1 MISWGGI
8 VLGLGFVLSFGY
20 WTTDFLV
27 VQRAF
32 SARDLRSA
40 RMTPITASF
49 FKMGIPFLV
58 IIPGLVALVLSP
70 GPVDRLRPAPRRQA
84 RSITTPPCRS

>member
-1 MISWGGI
+1 MMISWAGI

-32 SARDLRSA
+32 SAKDLRSA

-58 IIPGLVALVLSP
+58 IVAGLVAIILSRDS
-70 GPVDRLRPAPRRQA
+70 VERFALLN
-84 RSITTPPCRS
+84 